1 MITSGIKT
9 VDYIWMGGKIIP
21 WEQATVHVNLL
32 GHATV
37 ASVYEGIK
45 AYWNADKGQLFAFRL
60 DEHLRRFM
68 DSVKMVRLNCK
79 YTQKDLGEAVLSLIQ
94 ANKLRENCYISPLI
108 YETGIIRSYTHPDLS
123 RPTEVVIDMWPSASQ
138 LTSERAIDCCL
149 SSWTR
154 ISDNSSPS
162 RIKCVSNYHNGRL
175 ASLEALINGYD
186 LPIILN
192 DRGKVSEGPGACIF
206 IVRGGKAITP
216 SITSDILESI
226 TRASILQICQEVLH
240 IPVEEREVDR
250 TELYVADEMFF
261 CGTWW
266 EVMPVA
272 SVDRL
277 PVGNGKMGPITMAI
291 DKAYHDIVRGM
302 DARYEDWRTP
312 VW

>member
-1 MITSGIKT
+1 MTSRVNT
-9 VDYIWMGGKIIP
+9 ADYIWMGGEIIP
-21 WEQATVHVNLL
+21 WGQATVHVNLL
-32 GHATV
+32 GHSTV
-37 ASVYEGIK
+37 SAVYEGIK
-45 AYWNADKGQLFAFRL
+45 AYWNADKQQLFAFRL
-60 DEHLRRFM
+60 DEHVRRFM

-79 YTQKDLGEAVLSLIQ
+79 YTPEDLRAAMLSLVR
-94 ANKLRENCYISPLI
+94 ANKFREDCYVSPLI
-108 YETGIIRSYTHPDLS
+108 YETGIIRSYAHPNLS
-123 RPTEVVIDMWPSASQ
+123 RPTEVVIDTWSFASQ
-138 LTSERAIDCCL
+138 MTTERAINCCI

-154 ISDNSSPS
+154 ISDNSSPN

-216 SITSDILESI
+216 SVTSDILESI
-226 TRASILQICQEVLH
+226 TRESILQICREVLQ
-240 IPVEEREVDR
+240 IPTEERDVDR

-266 EVMPVA
+266 EVTPVA

-277 PVGNGKMGPITMAI
+277 PVGNGSMGPITRAI
-291 DKAYHDIVRGM
+291 GRAYHDIVRGI
-302 DARYEDWRTP
+302 DTRYEDWRTP